1 MPFVLGRR
9 RFISLVGAA
18 PIVGAASAGVYAQGG
33 RVYRIGILETIPAD
47 RNHANL
53 DALLR
58 GLRDRG
64 YVEGQNLRVEYR
76 SADGR
81 AERFLDLATELVH
94 LPVDLIVTRGTPA
107 AKAAKA
113 ATEMIPIVM
122 AAIGEPLGV
131 GVVASLARPGANV
144 TGLSAF
150 VTELAGKR
158 TELLKEAR
166 PSIAR
171 IGFMQNMGNPVS
183 PPQWEASQ
191 ASAKALG
198 IVAELFDVRKPGDI
212 AGAFARIAKDRPDAL
227 SVGIDTLTQANAK
240 TIVDLAAEH
249 KLLTAYPARE
259 FVDVGGLLSYGPS
272 YPDLYYRAAGLID
285 KIFKGAKPGDLPVEQ
300 PTKLETVINL
310 KTAKALGLDIPP
322 NLLARADEVI
332 E

>member
-1 MPFVLGRR
+1 MHLALGRR
-9 RFISLVGAA
+9 RFISLVSVASIIGLA
-18 PIVGAASAGVYAQGG
+18 PVEVHAQGD
-33 RVYRIGILETIPAD
+33 RVYRVGVLETVSAE
-47 RNHANL
+47 RNRDNL

-58 GLRDRG
+58 GLRERG
-64 YVEGQNLRVEYR
+64 YVSGQNLRIEYR

-81 AERFLDLATELVH
+81 ADRFLDLATELVH

-131 GVVASLARPGANV
+131 GVVASLARPGGNV
-144 TGLSAF
+144 TGLSAY

-158 TELLKEAR
+158 VELMKEAR

-171 IGFMQNMGNPVS
+171 IGFLLNMGNPVS
-183 PPQWEASQ
+183 PPQWDANQ

-198 IVAELFDVRKPGDI
+198 LSAELFDIRTAQDI
-212 AGAFARIAKDRPDAL
+212 SGAFARIAKGRVDAL
-227 SVGIDTLTQANAK
+227 SVGIDALTQANAK
-240 TIVDLAAEH
+240 MIVELAAEH
-249 KLLTAYPARE
+249 GLLTAYPARE
-259 FVDVGGLLSYGPS
+259 FVEFGGLLAYGPS

-300 PTKLETVINL
+300 PTKLELVINL
-310 KTAKALGLDIPP
+310 KTAKTLGLEIPP

-332 E
+332 D